1 MTGPAVRRVIDAD
14 ANAIRV
20 VDDPWELAAFF
31 APDRGA
37 HIYGIADLA
46 EPCWS
51 ASTWW
56 RRDAAVVGVV
66 GLPEGDRVVYA
77 VSTEAPAATLELL
90 VELGDEIPTDTLL
103 TGPVGLGASLSA
115 AGRDV
120 VWSRTYHRYV
130 LRDDGAMIA
139 GNAATSVASMGPD
152 DAEELQAFYDSDP
165 GAAFFLPSMLDD
177 DSFVGIR
184 SNGRLIAAAGTHVLD
199 EAAGVAA
206 IGAVLTAP
214 SQRGR
219 GLARTVTVGV
229 WERIRDRVDVI
240 GLNCA
245 DRNEA
250 AKAVYRRL
258 GFAPILQYEEAE
270 IRH

>member
-1 MTGPAVRRVIDAD
+1 MSYPGSGSSLEAVEP
-14 ANAIRV
+14 IRV
-20 VDDPWELAAFF
+20 VDDPSRLAAFF
-31 APDRGA
+31 APDRGC

-56 RRDAAVVGVV
+56 RRGEAVVGLV
-66 GLPEGDRVVYA
+66 GLSEGDRVVYA
-77 VSTEAPAATLELL
+77 VSTAAPAETLELL
-90 VELGDEIPTDTLL
+90 VELSDEIPTETLL
-103 TGPVGLGASLSA
+103 TGPLGLGVRLAA

-130 LRDDGAMIA
+130 L
-139 GNAATSVASMGPD
+139 GNDEVMRAESGLDAVHPLGPD
-152 DAEELQAFYDSDP
+152 DAEELQAFYDSEP

-177 DSFVGIR
+177 ASFVGIR
-184 SNGRLIAAAGTHVLD
+184 SNDRLIAAAGTHVFD
-199 EAAGVAA
+199 EAAGIAA

-214 SQRGR
+214 SERGK

-229 WERIRDRVDVI
+229 WHRIRDRVELI

-245 DRNEA
+245 DHNEP

-258 GFAPILQYEEAE
+258 GFTPVHHYEEAE
-270 IRH
+270 IQ